1 MRREQVFER
10 DDYRCVYCGER
21 FDVGDLTVDHVQ
33 PRMRGGDHSSG
44 NLVTACCACN
54 ARKGGL
60 RVEEFL
66 RADPEAR
73 ANFLRLARA
82 VVWRRI
88 VREIE
93 RG

>member
-1 MRREQVFER
+1 
-10 DDYRCVYCGER
+10 
-21 FDVGDLTVDHVQ
+21 
-33 PRMRGGDHSSG
+33 MRGGDHSSG

-66 RADPEAR
+66 RADPVAKE
-73 ANFLRLARA
+73 NFLRLAGA
-82 VVWRRI
+82 VVWKRI